1 MIINTG
7 GRTDTVNYYSD
18 WLLNRFKEGFVYS
31 RNPFYPSQ
39 VYKYILTPEIVDCV
53 IFCSK
58 NYKPILKQFH
68 EISDKFN
75 VFCFYTITAYEKDIE
90 PNVPDIDESIKTLIE
105 LSKIIGKEKISW
117 RYDPVLLTEKYT
129 VNTHLKTFEYMA
141 KELSPYVSFCIFS
154 FVEMYK
160 KLEKNMP
167 EIIPFTPNN
176 KHKILYGFGEIAKKY
191 NLKIQT
197 CADSQD
203 YSQYGI
209 SHSGCITTEILSN
222 ALNVKFKKLP
232 HNGNRKNCKC
242 MPSRDIGAYN
252 TCPNGCKYCYAN
264 SSPEIAK
271 KNFQKHNPHSP
282 ILIGEITKEDKL
294 IECKQESF
302 IHPQQSLF

>member
-39 VYKYILTPEIVDCV
+39 VYKYILSPDIVDCV

-58 NYKPILKQFH
+58 NYKPILKRFH
-68 EISDKFN
+68 EISDRFN
-75 VFCFYTITAYEKDIE
+75 VFCFYTITAYDKDIE
-90 PNVPDIDESIKTLIE
+90 PNVPSIEESIETLIK

-117 RYDPVLLTEKYT
+117 RYDPVLLTTKYT
-129 VNTHLKTFEYMA
+129 IDRHLQTFEYMA

-160 KLEKNMP
+160 KLSKNMP
-167 EIIPFTPNN
+167 EIIPFTQED
-176 KHKILYGFGEIAKKY
+176 KIQILKNFGEFSKKY

-197 CADSQD
+197 CADPED
-203 YSQYGI
+203 YTNYGI
-209 SHSGCITTEILSN
+209 SHSGCITTEVLSN
-222 ALNVKFKKLP
+222 ALGIKFKKMP

-264 SSPEIAK
+264 SDPEIAK
-271 KNFQKHNPHSP
+271 KILPKHDPTSP
-282 ILIGEITKEDKL
+282 ILIGNITPNDII
-294 IECKQESF
+294 IESKQESF
-302 IHPQQSLF
+302 ILPQQTLF

>member
-39 VYKYILTPEIVDCV
+39 VYKYILSPDIVDCV

-58 NYKPILKQFH
+58 NYKPILNRFH
-68 EISDKFN
+68 EISDRFN
-75 VFCFYTITAYEKDIE
+75 VFCFYTITAYDKDIE
-90 PNVPDIDESIKTLIE
+90 PNVPSIDESIETLIK

-117 RYDPVLLTEKYT
+117 RYDPVLLTTTYT
-129 VNTHLKTFEYMA
+129 IDRHLQTFEYMA

-160 KLEKNMP
+160 KLSKNMP
-167 EIIPFTPNN
+167 EIIPFTQED
-176 KHKILYGFGEIAKKY
+176 KIQILKNFGEISRKY

-197 CADSQD
+197 CADQED
-203 YSQYGI
+203 YTAYGI
-209 SHSGCITTEILSN
+209 SHSGCITTEVLSN
-222 ALNVKFKKLP
+222 ALGIKFKKMP
-232 HNGNRKNCKC
+232 HNGNRRNCKC

-264 SSPEIAK
+264 SDPEIAK
-271 KNFQKHNPHSP
+271 KILPKHDPASP
-282 ILIGEITKEDKL
+282 ILIGNITPNDII
-294 IECKQESF
+294 IESKQESF
-302 IHPQQSLF
+302 ILPQQTLF